1 MARHTARSA
10 VSRSALKGILII
22 SGIFALIA
30 GLIILITGIF
40 NTGFAIDYTF
50 EWADRVDMMDDVV
63 PVGYILLAVSM
74 FALAVA
80 YRIASGSAAGS
91 LLVSLAVVVWAIIL
105 LEPTSE
111 IGIYSSMIVEGTLA
125 LVTMILV
132 AIGLSRVV
140 SKWKGYGSSGPA
152 IGGYVLI
159 VLFGIFYLVAE
170 ILTIVSLEVNNSD
183 LFRAGFGVLGTGFL
197 LGGIAGILLL
207 TAFLVTSAR
216 LPSAARRRGR
226 RARRR

>member
-1 MARHTARSA
+1 MARATAHSA
-10 VSRSALKGILII
+10 VSKSALKGILII

-40 NTGFAIDYTF
+40 NMGFAIDYTF
-50 EWADRVDMMDDVV
+50 EWADRVDMMDNVV
-63 PVGYILLAVSM
+63 PVGYILLAVAM

-91 LLVSLAVVVWAIIL
+91 LLISLAVAVWVIIL
-105 LEPTSE
+105 LEPTSKT
-111 IGIYSSMIVEGTLA
+111 GIYSSLIVEGTLA
-125 LVTMILV
+125 LVTMVIV
-132 AIGLSRVV
+132 ALGLSRVV
-140 SKWKGYGSSGPA
+140 SKWKGYGSSGPT

-159 VLFGIFYLVAE
+159 LLFGIFYLVAA
-170 ILTIVSLEVNNSD
+170 ILIIVSLEVDNLD

-207 TAFLVTSAR
+207 AAFLVTSAR
-216 LPSAARRRGR
+216 LPSAARRR
-226 RARRR
+226 ARRR

>member
-1 MARHTARSA
+1 M
-10 VSRSALKGILII
+10 V
-22 SGIFALIA
+22 A

-40 NTGFAIDYTF
+40 NTGFAIDYTS
-50 EWADRVDMMDDVV
+50 EWWDRVDMMDDVV
-63 PVGYILLAVSM
+63 PVGYILLAVAM

-105 LEPTSE
+105 LEPTSKM
-111 IGIYSSMIVEGTLA
+111 GIYSSLIVEGTLA
-125 LVTMILV
+125 LVTMVIV
-132 AIGLSRVV
+132 ALGLSRVV
-140 SKWKGYGSSGPA
+140 SKWKGYGSSGPT

-159 VLFGIFYLVAE
+159 ILFGIFYLVAA
-170 ILTIVSLEVNNSD
+170 ILAIVSLEVDNLD
-183 LFRAGFGVLGTGFL
+183 LAIDLARASLGVLGTGYL

-216 LPSAARRRGR
+216 LPSAARRRAR